1 MQIYECKLF
10 IHEGAQCHK
19 TKALSEFFRKQD
31 LSAGPEIA
39 RSKPHRQFVGYSD
52 KVADKP

>member
-19 TKALSEFFRKQD
+19 TKALSEFLRKQD